1 MLVVP
6 VVAVPVVAVLV
17 AVPVVVVSVVAV
29 LVAVPVVAVSV
40 VVVLVV
46 AVRVVI
52 VVGMPFSKTTKGG
65 PAARVLP
72 SASKAIEDGAFKA
85 IEKSSSHPDDELRYP

>member
-40 VVVLVV
+40 V
-46 AVRVVI
+46 AVVVI
-52 VVGMPFSKTTKGG
+52 VVVPFSKTTKGG